1 MREDSEVFALGV
13 DLGGS
18 KILTAVTDSQGNMRS
33 RDHRVTPADKGLEAV
48 RKRTEQLAR
57 QIERVSNELLAV
69 QVFSTR
75 LSKDMQWLSTRL
87 TGLSKT
93 TVTRGNVLASLV
105 DEVEGLSKEQ
115 MMSQLG
121 KINVS
126 LLYEPLGQEKL
137 RHFLEKVIH

>member
-115 MMSQLG
+115 MMSQPG